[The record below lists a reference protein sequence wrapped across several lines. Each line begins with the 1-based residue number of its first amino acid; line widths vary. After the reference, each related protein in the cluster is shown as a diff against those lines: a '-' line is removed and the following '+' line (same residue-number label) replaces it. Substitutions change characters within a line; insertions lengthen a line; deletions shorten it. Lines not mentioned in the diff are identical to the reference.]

1 MVKVQMKVHSS
12 PMIEWIELGNPK
24 PYYNGPIPHQHGLIF
39 ETHEYKWV
47 TCAKHSTWSK
57 DKSFLHS
64 NTITNYQ
71 PHVEGKM
78 STTFFIIVKQMLKL
92 KHGVFT
98 LNFPIVMTI
107 ILLFKTQLHMLFHL
121 SHALWKDLC
130 MFTLPYG
137 QI

>member
-1 MVKVQMKVHSS
+1 M
-12 PMIEWIELGNPK
+12 
-24 PYYNGPIPHQHGLIF
+24 
-39 ETHEYKWV
+39 
-47 TCAKHSTWSK
+47 
-57 DKSFLHS
+57 FLHS

-107 ILLFKTQLHMLFHL
+107 ILLLKTQVHMLFHL
-121 SHALWKDLC
+121 SCAL
-130 MFTLPYG
+130 
-137 QI
+137 